1 MVTRAAVR
9 NRFVWPGSGDDGDLE
24 RAYFIKRWSDVD
36 AGPLPG
42 NVVPLSS
49 TATDV
54 SLLVFTCSWI
64 DWRSFRACVSRPGV
78 PAETCTET
86 GLVAPGDTDLSIP
99 GMPVVDP
106 ILLARQTLTL
116 HIPLSPRPD
125 CTEESIYMPRLR
137 RVCPGRIV
145 SVEGVSAEVDPSGR
159 SARMKLAAGTEGQ
172 GPRELV
178 LQWELGGPDCLTEYR
193 GIPPFFVEGDP
204 RSVEFLRPVLED
216 GRP

>member
-1 MVTRAAVR
+1 
-9 NRFVWPGSGDDGDLE
+9 
-24 RAYFIKRWSDVD
+24 
-36 AGPLPG
+36 
-42 NVVPLSS
+42 
-49 TATDV
+49 
-54 SLLVFTCSWI
+54 
-64 DWRSFRACVSRPGV
+64 
-78 PAETCTET
+78 
-86 GLVAPGDTDLSIP
+86 
-99 GMPVVDP
+99 
-106 ILLARQTLTL
+106 
-116 HIPLSPRPD
+116 
-125 CTEESIYMPRLR
+125 MPRLR